1 MEKNIDK
8 TNTVT
13 GIVYPAKWD
22 SQGHVI
28 AVVIDSTDE
37 DQDEYF
43 VSPGKKGA
51 ELLQF
56 LNKKIEAQGRI
67 SENEKGR
74 LMIDVKSYNLIEN
87 IQVK

>member
-1 MEKNIDK
+1 MERHIDK

-22 SQGHVI
+22 NQGHVI
-28 AVVIDSTDE
+28 SVVIDSADE

-43 VSPGKKGA
+43 VTPGKKGT
-51 ELLQF
+51 ELLQV
-56 LNKKIEAQGRI
+56 LNKKIEAHGRI

-74 LMIDVKSYNLIEN
+74 LMIDVKSYNLIED
-87 IQVK
+87 I